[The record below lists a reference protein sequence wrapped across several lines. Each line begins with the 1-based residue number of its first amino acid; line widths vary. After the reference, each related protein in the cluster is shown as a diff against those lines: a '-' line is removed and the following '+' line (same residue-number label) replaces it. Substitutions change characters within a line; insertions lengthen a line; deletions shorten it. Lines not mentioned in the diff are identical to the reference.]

1 MWLDTGNRQVSPRIA
16 EENGSSI
23 DWEKLLH
30 IFSNMSQ
37 HTSKGSI
44 YAYKKKY
51 FFFFFFVTCSEKL
64 YYYFSRWAF
73 WQCII
78 QTILSL
84 AYWFLLWDLFEVQKL
99 RVKFGSRRDKLELD
113 CMSGTG
119 LKIQLIICV
128 ASELSKT
135 LNLSPILVTLFCFAS
150 SLTVNLSLKNM

>member
-37 HTSKGSI
+37 HMSKGSI

-51 FFFFFFVTCSEKL
+51 FFFYLQWK
-64 YYYFSRWAF
+64 
-73 WQCII
+73 
-78 QTILSL
+78 TILIFQQMSIL
-84 AYWFLLWDLFEVQKL
+84 TVYHTNHTFSCLLIPLMRLVWSA

-150 SLTVNLSLKNM
+150 SLTVNLSLKNT